1 MWIETFKLVSEYTV
15 NNIDDDDNNVKYTTK
30 SCASQDW
37 LTLYAIADI
46 RPDDDQI
53 TTIFVLCQSESDKV
67 NVGMSKCYTEFT
79 IVDIISFFFGPSL
92 GSAAVWSLNQA

>member
-30 SCASQDW
+30 SCASQNW
-37 LTLYAIADI
+37 LTFYAIADI

-67 NVGMSKCYTEFT
+67 NVGMSK
-79 IVDIISFFFGPSL
+79 IAFFFGPSL